1 MKKIVLLL
9 VVTLFVAF
17 NFSVLG
23 QKNTSEFIPKLEKK
37 RSFSSVETPSELK
50 NSPFKNDEFLLD
62 QSVSLSEVK
71 KTQHR
76 GSKTILDTL
85 KLMDFKRTSGAPKN
99 WLTNTN
105 FYAPFTLKG
114 YPASKPYTGTDY
126 LSMYQKY
133 ISLTPVKIK
142 GVGVVMK
149 ALNTTS
155 SNVKV
160 TFYGK
165 KTKGGKVE
173 TLGEVTKSVGAG
185 NPSLIYFNLVSDV
198 FAVDTF
204 IFQISPVTNGV
215 DSIQVYTNG
224 KYGNTTSATASIKDS
239 VLTAT
244 SYKDIGFTVG
254 QIISGNGVLADT
266 KIIKQTGNGV
276 FLINKKQT
284 VTTTTITAKTFTY
297 GYDGG
302 TLGIYNVPTTGN
314 PQKFQDYIYWNSTD
328 NKAYETDVLSYPI
341 VEYTWDS
348 NPTIDNKCLGTNKT
362 VKITGSSK
370 DLITNPLFN
379 INAFYQKYLGYTK
392 ADKNYYHYVSFANDK
407 TADQIDHVTADYSV
421 SKTYLNDVNDTVKIY
436 EYLISYNAKTNV
448 NSFTTQFLVS
458 SSLVATS
465 SSQNATGNNAD
476 GKAIVNVKGGF
487 SPYTYSWTNSSA
499 TTNSINVTPGTYK
512 PTIVDANQCS
522 FVADEIVVSGT
533 QAPKSSDKD
542 FLTYSIN
549 GVPGVISGNTIT
561 LTLPSGTSLANL
573 SAVYTTS
580 PKSTVTTGANTTNFT
595 NAVTYVVTAED
606 LTTKTYIVTVNVTQA
621 VKSTSCDITSF
632 SLGLT
637 QGVISGNVITLTLP
651 SGSSLTQVATF
662 VLSNG
667 AIAKIG
673 GAAQQSGVTS
683 IDFSTDKVYDI
694 TAEDGTTKKSYTVK
708 VTVAQAPVIGCK
720 DLDNWK
726 DGKNTV
732 EALYP
737 IDSTGFSGNGYF
749 TGTGNY
755 YFQGLHEKFETINDG
770 KNHKLSSVKY
780 VFGNLVSGND
790 TNTVLFVGYLPD
802 PTTKLPGTTSL
813 FSKRVLVKTVV
824 SSLNN
829 KGEYVLD
836 LSADNLKVNGPFY
849 AGISIRYRGAWGTAS
864 VGQDTIAILSNTM
877 GAQGSTLNS
886 AYCNYRN
893 SNKVMVYDTIM
904 PDNARFSLG
913 IYANVCDLSAAKD
926 LLSFNF
932 SNPVGTVSTSGNTIT
947 LTLPNGTSPSVLAS
961 LVANF
966 TSSPKSTVTIGQVS
980 QVSGQTVNDFSTS
993 KVYTVTAEDGST
1005 KNYTI
1010 TVTIQQSQKSTEK
1023 DFLTYSINGVPG
1035 VISGNTITLTLPSG
1049 TSLANLSAVYTTS
1062 PKSTVTTGAN
1072 TTNFTNP
1079 VTYVV
1084 TAEDG
1089 STKTYIVTVTI
1100 NSTNP
1105 NSLADLIS
1113 FGFSNPNVTGVI
1125 SGKNVTLTV
1134 PTGTYVKSL
1143 VASFVVSPG
1152 ATVKVSNITQI
1163 SNGSVIDYSAPV
1175 TFVITSQ
1182 DGKTINS
1189 YVVNVNLTPLLSP
1202 EKELLSFSFPSL
1214 SLSGTIT
1221 GNTVGVTVPF
1231 GTNVSALAATFT
1243 TSPNST
1249 VRIGSTVQVSGSSV
1263 NNFVNSIL
1271 YTIVAQDGSIK
1282 NYTVVVTIS
1291 AQTGGGNGAGTIT
1304 SFALGSPL
1312 IPGTISGTTITIEGQ
1327 AGSDI
1332 TKQLIVFGIPKGS
1345 TLTLNGVVQTSGVSI
1360 VDFSNNQTFTLVG
1373 ADGSKKD
1380 YIVKVTIPKKSG
1392 NSFTT
1397 FGFLETPTA
1406 VTTIDTTN
1414 KLITVH
1420 VPYNAPITKLT
1431 SYYLV
1436 SPGAVVT
1443 YGGQQL
1449 LSASTYLSFVN
1460 DQTFVVVAENNKTA
1474 AYKIHVIVDA
1484 QTSGIEEVSISSVDI
1499 YPNPSNGEFTCR
1511 ASFDSYELKVL
1522 DVLGNEVYF
1531 SRIESNGTD
1540 KHVFDISEFG
1550 SGIYFAS
1557 IHMNGISTI
1566 IKLEV
1571 VK

>member
-1 MKKIVLLL
+1 M
-9 VVTLFVAF
+9 
-17 NFSVLG
+17 
-23 QKNTSEFIPKLEKK
+23 
-37 RSFSSVETPSELK
+37 
-50 NSPFKNDEFLLD
+50 
-62 QSVSLSEVK
+62 
-71 KTQHR
+71 
-76 GSKTILDTL
+76 
-85 KLMDFKRTSGAPKN
+85 
-99 WLTNTN
+99 
-105 FYAPFTLKG
+105 
-114 YPASKPYTGTDY
+114 
-126 LSMYQKY
+126 
-133 ISLTPVKIK
+133 
-142 GVGVVMK
+142 
-149 ALNTTS
+149 
-155 SNVKV
+155 
-160 TFYGK
+160 
-165 KTKGGKVE
+165 
-173 TLGEVTKSVGAG
+173 
-185 NPSLIYFNLVSDV
+185 
-198 FAVDTF
+198 
-204 IFQISPVTNGV
+204 
-215 DSIQVYTNG
+215 
-224 KYGNTTSATASIKDS
+224 
-239 VLTAT
+239 
-244 SYKDIGFTVG
+244 
-254 QIISGNGVLADT
+254 
-266 KIIKQTGNGV
+266 
-276 FLINKKQT
+276 
-284 VTTTTITAKTFTY
+284 
-297 GYDGG
+297 
-302 TLGIYNVPTTGN
+302 
-314 PQKFQDYIYWNSTD
+314 
-328 NKAYETDVLSYPI
+328 
-341 VEYTWDS
+341 
-348 NPTIDNKCLGTNKT
+348 
-362 VKITGSSK
+362 
-370 DLITNPLFN
+370 
-379 INAFYQKYLGYTK
+379 
-392 ADKNYYHYVSFANDK
+392 
-407 TADQIDHVTADYSV
+407 
-421 SKTYLNDVNDTVKIY
+421 
-436 EYLISYNAKTNV
+436 
-448 NSFTTQFLVS
+448 
-458 SSLVATS
+458 
-465 SSQNATGNNAD
+465 
-476 GKAIVNVKGGF
+476 
-487 SPYTYSWTNSSA
+487 
-499 TTNSINVTPGTYK
+499 
-512 PTIVDANQCS
+512 
-522 FVADEIVVSGT
+522 
-533 QAPKSSDKD
+533 
-542 FLTYSIN
+542 
-549 GVPGVISGNTIT
+549 
-561 LTLPSGTSLANL
+561 
-573 SAVYTTS
+573 
-580 PKSTVTTGANTTNFT
+580 
-595 NAVTYVVTAED
+595 
-606 LTTKTYIVTVNVTQA
+606 TTKTYIVTVNVTQA

-683 IDFSTDKVYDI
+683 TDFSSDKVYDV

-708 VTVAQAPVIGCK
+708 VTVAQAPVLGCK

-1035 VISGNTITLTLPSG
+1035 VISGNTISLTLPSG